1 MDRDAVE
8 ALVRTAAAGDQAAFD
23 ALVARYSGLVWSVV
37 RSHRLSDVDAH
48 DVFQT
53 TWLRLVE
60 HLDRIR
66 EPRAVGGWLATTARH
81 ESLRVIRQSERNRP
95 TATDELDEVDES
107 SPELD
112 DRLVQDER
120 ATVLWEAMSHLGDR
134 CRTLL
139 RVLMADP
146 PPSYEEVG
154 AALDLPV
161 GSIGPT
167 RGRCLAALRAELS
180 ARGITSP
187 VDRSTEV
194 RGDHG

>member
-8 ALVRTAAAGDQAAFD
+8 ALVRSSAAGDQAAFD
-23 ALVARYSGLVWSVV
+23 ALVARFSGLVWSVV
-37 RSHRLSDVDAH
+37 RSHRLSDADAH

-81 ESLRVIRQSERNRP
+81 ESLRVIRHAERSRP
-95 TATDELDEVDES
+95 TATDELDEVDDV
-107 SPELD
+107 SPEPD
-112 DRLVQDER
+112 GRLLQEER
-120 ATVLWEAMSHLGDR
+120 ATVLWAALSTLGER
-134 CRTLL
+134 CRSLL

-146 PPSYEEVG
+146 APSYEEVG

-180 ARGITSP
+180 ARGITDP
-187 VDRSTEV
+187 VDRSE
-194 RGDHG
+194 